1 MTGSEMATAVRAFA
15 AGPNPARA
23 ATASLPWSD
32 PLERKKSL
40 LSGSRSPLARP
51 KVIRRSLRPPAL
63 PKDLV
68 ERPRLLKTMDS
79 GRELPLTLLSAPAG
93 YGKTT
98 LLSHWVADRSIEAAW
113 VSVSP
118 ELDDALTFLTHLVT
132 GLDLLSPGG
141 FTGSARLLKTARTSQ
156 VEALGRAILNDLE
169 ELEAPCSVVLDGI
182 EAIHDPWTMNW
193 LSSLL
198 LHPPSHLHL
207 VVAGRRD
214 PFFPI
219 AGLRAKG
226 EVVEI
231 RVKDLRF
238 TSQEALSLLQAVDHP
253 AARLERAE
261 SLVGA
266 TEGWIMGL
274 RLGLLE
280 GQEDPKSAEAYRV
293 LNRHVS
299 EYLNY
304 EVLERQPTGLRRTL
318 LALSIPERISARV
331 CEAVYRVAV
340 AAPEEEA
347 TGDGILECLHGCGLF
362 MIPLDESHQEYRLHG
377 MVRAF
382 LRSHLEREVGPKGVN
397 AIHRGLS
404 RWFQDA
410 GMIGAAVKHSL
421 GAEDFA
427 HARSIV
433 TAHLEELLE
442 EGEGSTLREMVDC
455 FPEGE
460 ADGAPDLL
468 LARAW
473 AEFLLGS
480 GAAAEALID
489 RASELLEAEEGGDET
504 RTVRAQLAAFRSAL
518 CSSRGEHGM
527 AASHAGY
534 ALEHLPES
542 SHFHLGT
549 AQVHRILSLW
559 QEGDREEAFTLAE
572 KFLADA
578 SRRSVRARG
587 RILAL
592 LCSLHWLDGEL
603 GRLEAVAE
611 RCIEHGNRWGLPRPL
626 ALAHFFR
633 GMARYQLD
641 DLPSADTDLAI
652 AREHVGAL
660 DPYEAL
666 SLWHALALVFRASGR
681 VSEMSEMDG
690 RIAEVGDR
698 LGPEHPRIG
707 TLVSCMR
714 SDLAL
719 RRGDLETAL
728 DLVNDSIPRHP
739 SGAGPVRLIPAVA
752 HFHPTWSMARALLFQ
767 PSDTGRGRPGNEM
780 LTLLRSTRDAQ
791 ESRRSELEGLALE
804 AMLLCRAGSDD
815 AALATVERALTL
827 AKPAGYIRVFVDL
840 GPPFMDLLKGLARC
854 PGPHTGFVREI
865 VGAYYNDRLV
875 LGELGR
881 SGLAKSNGSAQGP
894 VSQQLTGAEEEVL
907 RLLAQGLLYREIAER
922 RFVSV
927 ETVKTHLKH
936 VYRKLNVGNR
946 RQAVHKARVVG
957 LT

>member
-1 MTGSEMATAVRAFA
+1 MTGPDVATAVGDFA
-15 AGPNPARA
+15 AGPDPARHA
-23 ATASLPWSD
+23 VASLPWSD
-32 PLERKKSL
+32 PPERRKSPV
-40 LSGSRSPLARP
+40 SGNRSPLARP
-51 KVIRRSLRPPAL
+51 MVIRRSLRPPSL

-68 ERPRLLKTMDS
+68 DRPRLLKTLDS

-118 ELDDALTFLTHLVT
+118 ELDDALTFLTHLAT
-132 GLDLLSPGG
+132 ALGLLSPGG
-141 FTGSARLLKTARTSQ
+141 FTGSARLLKTAHASQ

-198 LHPPSHLHL
+198 LHPPTHLHL
-207 VVAGRRD
+207 IVAGRRD
-214 PFFPI
+214 PFLPI
-219 AGLRAKG
+219 ARLRAKG
-226 EVVEI
+226 EVVEV

-238 TSQEALSLLQAVDHP
+238 TSQEALSLLETVDHP
-253 AARLERAE
+253 AARLGTAE
-261 SLVGA
+261 SLVRA
-266 TEGWIMGL
+266 TEGWITGL
-274 RLGLLE
+274 RLALCE
-280 GQEDPKSAEAYRV
+280 GPESPRSAEAYRV

-304 EVLERQPTGLRRTL
+304 EVLERQPAGLRRTL

-331 CEAVYRVAV
+331 CEAVYRLAV
-340 AAPEEEA
+340 VAPEEEA
-347 TGDGILECLHGCGLF
+347 TGDGILEGLHGYGLF

-382 LRSHLEREVGPKGVN
+382 LRSHLEREVGQRGVN

-410 GMIGAAVKHSL
+410 GMIGEAVKHSVT
-421 GAEDFA
+421 AEDFA
-427 HARSIV
+427 QARSIV

-442 EGEGSTLREMVDC
+442 EGEGSTLREMVDR

-480 GAAAEALID
+480 GEAAEALID
-489 RASELLEAEEGGDET
+489 RAGELLETEEESDWT

-518 CSSRGEHGM
+518 CHSRGEHGM

-549 AQVHRILSLW
+549 AQVHRIFSLW
-559 QEGDREEAFTLAE
+559 QEGDREEALTFAE
-572 KFLADA
+572 KSLADA

-611 RCIEHGNRWGLPRPL
+611 RCVEHGTRWGLPRPL
-626 ALAHFFR
+626 ALAHLFR

-641 DLPSADTDLAI
+641 DLPSADTDLSV

-681 VSEMSEMDG
+681 LSEMSEMDG

-698 LGPEHPRIG
+698 SGPEHPRIG
-707 TLVSCMR
+707 MLVSCMR
-714 SDLAL
+714 SELAL
-719 RRGDLETAL
+719 LQGDLETAL
-728 DLVNDSIPRHP
+728 DLVNDTIPRHP
-739 SGAGPVRLIPAVA
+739 PGAGPVRLTPAVA

-767 PSDTGRGRPGNEM
+767 PSEQGGVRPGNEM
-780 LTLLRSTRDAQ
+780 LTLLRSTRDGQ
-791 ESRRSELEGLALE
+791 EGRRSELEGLALE
-804 AMLLCRAGSDD
+804 AMFLCRGGSEDV
-815 AALATVERALTL
+815 ALATVERALAL
-827 AKPAGYIRVFVDL
+827 AKPEGYMRVFVDL
-840 GPPFMDLLKGLARC
+840 GPPFMDLLKGLARR
-854 PGPHTGFVREI
+854 PGPHTEFVREI
-865 VGAYYNDRLV
+865 VGAYYDDRLV
-875 LGELGR
+875 SGSWDGQVSQSNESALG
-881 SGLAKSNGSAQGP
+881 S
-894 VSQQLTGAEEEVL
+894 VSQQLTEAEEEVL